1 MIVITGASGQLGRI
15 VMEELLKSVPAKSLI
30 AAVRTPH
37 KVADLAERGV
47 LVRQADYDKPD
58 TLEAAFAGADKLL
71 LISSSE
77 VGRRAPQHKNVIA
90 AAVKARVG
98 FMAYTSILHADTTP
112 LPLGQEHRQT
122 EIMLAESGLSH
133 ALLRNSWYTENYTAG
148 IPTALQYGAIFGCAG
163 EGRISSA
170 PRADYAAAAA
180 AVLLAENQAGKVY
193 ELAGDESY
201 TLSEFAAEIS
211 RQSGKSITYQDM
223 PEADYA
229 QALRNAGLPEVF
241 ATLLSESDTGASKGG
256 LFDNSRMLS
265 TLIGRPTTPLRD
277 VVRAALQDAS

>member
-15 VMEELLKSVPAKSLI
+15 VMKELLKSVPAKDLV
-30 AAVRTPH
+30 AAVRTPD

-47 LVRQADYDKPD
+47 LVRRADYDKPA

-77 VGRRAPQHKNVIA
+77 VGRRAPQHKNVIIA
-90 AAVKARVG
+90 AKKAGVK

-112 LPLGQEHRQT
+112 LPLGLEHLQT
-122 EIMLAESGLSH
+122 EKMLAESGIPY
-133 ALLRNSWYTENYTAG
+133 ALLRNSWYTENYAAG
-148 IPTALQYGAIFGCAG
+148 IPAALEHGVVIGCAG
-163 EGRISSA
+163 DGRISSA

-180 AVLLAENQAGKVY
+180 AVLRADNQAGKIY

-211 RQSGKSITYQDM
+211 RQSGKTVTYQNM
-223 PEADYA
+223 PEVDYA
-229 QALRNAGLPEVF
+229 QALKSAGLPEVF

-256 LFDNSRMLS
+256 LFDDSRMLS
-265 TLIGRPTTPLRD
+265 ALIGRPTTPLAE
-277 VVRAALQDAS
+277 VVRETLQK